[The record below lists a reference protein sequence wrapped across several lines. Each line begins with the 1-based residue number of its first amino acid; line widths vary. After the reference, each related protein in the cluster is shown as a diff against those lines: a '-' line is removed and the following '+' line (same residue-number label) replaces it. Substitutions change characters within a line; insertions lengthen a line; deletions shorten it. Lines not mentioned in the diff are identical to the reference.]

1 MIRAKLKR
9 DVVKC
14 LANFSCEL
22 LHHEVRG
29 VLVLRHKAGW
39 QSAGSDGD

>member
-14 LANFSCEL
+14 LANFL

-29 VLVLRHKAGW
+29 VLVLRHKTGW